1 MDFSLFD
8 RRRYPVISVEHG
20 YAEWAS
26 NYDATVA
33 VGLDRPLLDSLTS
46 VEWRRVRSAADLAC
60 GTGRTG
66 AWLRQKG
73 VRIIDGVDTTR
84 QMLDIAASKRA
95 YERLQLADVAATR
108 LESAAYDL
116 CTLVLADEHLAELDP
131 AYREAARLLTPSGTF
146 LLIGYH
152 PFFLMQGMPTHYHR
166 ADGEA
171 ITIRS
176 YVHLFSEHFQAAKKA
191 GLSLMEFQECV
202 IDEKWLDTKPKWGDY
217 LNWPVSF
224 ALVFRK

>member
-8 RRRYPVISVEHG
+8 RRGYPVISIEHG
-20 YAEWAS
+20 YAEWAR

-33 VGLDRPLLDSLTS
+33 AGLDGPLLESLTS
-46 VEWRRVRSAADLAC
+46 IDWSRVRSAADLAC

-73 VRIIDGVDTTR
+73 VQAVDGVDATR
-84 QMLDIAASKRA
+84 QMLDIAASKHL
-95 YERLQLADVAATR
+95 YERLQLADVAATQ
-108 LESAAYDL
+108 LQSAAYDL
-116 CTLVLADEHLAELDP
+116 CTLVLADEHLAELHP
-131 AYREAARLLTPSGTF
+131 IYCEAARLLAPGGAF
-146 LLIGYH
+146 VLIGYH

-166 ADGEA
+166 PDGEA

-176 YVHLFSEHFQAAKKA
+176 YVHLFSEHFQAAKKT
-191 GLSLMEFQECV
+191 GLSVMEFQECV
-202 IDEKWLDTKPKWGDY
+202 IDEKWLATKPKWVNY

-224 ALVFRK
+224 ALVVRR

>member
-8 RRRYPVISVEHG
+8 RRGYPVISIEHG

-33 VGLDRPLLDSLTS
+33 AGLDGPLLESLTS
-46 VEWRRVRSAADLAC
+46 IDWRRVRSAADLAC

-66 AWLRQKG
+66 TWLRQKG
-73 VRIIDGVDTTR
+73 VQMIDGVDATP
-84 QMLDIAASKRA
+84 QMLDIARSKHL
-95 YERLQLADVAATR
+95 YERLQLADVAATQ
-108 LESAAYDL
+108 LQSAAYDL
-116 CTLVLADEHLAELDP
+116 CTLVLADEHLAELHP
-131 AYREAARLLTPSGTF
+131 TYREAARLLAPGGAF
-146 LLIGYH
+146 VLIGYH

-176 YVHLFSEHFQAAKKA
+176 YVHLFSEHFQAAKKT
-191 GLSLMEFQECV
+191 GFSVMEFQECV
-202 IDEKWLDTKPKWGDY
+202 IDEKWLATKPKWVNY

-224 ALVFRK
+224 ALV